1 MGGHPSS
8 LTACDLETVVHSQA
22 SRDSSAKNRRR
33 GTDTDRTVI
42 ENRTAVPRLKPRP
55 WSRLTERA
63 RVDRLS
69 DGSAA
74 RAIPLTVAVSLL
86 AVAAFVAVVWGDPN
100 LSPNAVVLSL
110 ALAAIGLGA
119 QLLSYNAARAAAGSI
134 ALIPFAGAALVAP
147 HSISVVGVVTA
158 ELVVQFVHRRSTL
171 KSVFNLAQSALG
183 IAAGILAFRFLET
196 DGFIASA
203 SLPFYEVALNLLV
216 PTALL
221 VGTMLVVNTLS
232 VSGAIA
238 VSTEQPLFAVWSRI
252 LRASTKG
259 SVLLVLLAFY
269 LAWFSANLGI
279 MGTLVLVLPMLAV
292 RQLHRTAVELTTVTE
307 ELLDLMVA
315 AIEARDQ
322 YTSGHSQR
330 VARGSEIIAKALGI
344 SADQVERVTVAA
356 LLHDVGKIDER
367 FAPILAKEGR
377 LTPEEWAI
385 MKLHPIRGA
394 ELVGKLSSLR
404 DIVAPV
410 RHHHENWDGTGY
422 PDGLRG
428 EQIPL
433 ASRII
438 MFADTLDA
446 ITTDRPYR
454 KALGLEEA
462 RAEFLRFRGKQ
473 FDPLICDTVVS
484 EVVWSELYNCFG
496 AAPVTSDVKAVAS

>member
-1 MGGHPSS
+1 M
-8 LTACDLETVVHSQA
+8 
-22 SRDSSAKNRRR
+22 
-33 GTDTDRTVI
+33 I
-42 ENRTAVPRLKPRP
+42 EDRTAVPRLKPQP

-63 RVDRLS
+63 RVDRVS
-69 DGSAA
+69 DSSAS

-86 AVAAFVAVVWGDPN
+86 AAAAFVAVVQGDVT
-100 LSPNAVVLSL
+100 LTADALRIAL
-110 ALAAIGLGA
+110 ALAAVGLGA

-147 HSISVVGVVTA
+147 HSISVIAVVGA
-158 ELVVQFVHRRSTL
+158 ELVVQFVHRRSPL

-183 IAAGILAFRFLET
+183 ISAGILAFRFT
-196 DGFIASA
+196 NVAGFLASA
-203 SLPFYEVALNLLV
+203 GSPFREVALDLLI

-221 VGTMLVVNTLS
+221 VGTMLLLNTLS

-238 VSTEQPLFAVWSRI
+238 ISTQQPLLAVWSRI
-252 LRASTKG
+252 LRASTKA
-259 SVLLVLLAFY
+259 SLLLVLLAFY
-269 LAWFSANLGI
+269 LAWFSANLGF
-279 MGTLVLVLPMLAV
+279 MGTLVLWLPMLAV

-344 SADQVERVTVAA
+344 GAHQVERVAVAA

-377 LTPEEWAI
+377 LTPEEWAM

-404 DIVAPV
+404 DVVGPV

-454 KALGLEEA
+454 KALGINEA

-484 EVVWSELYNCFG
+484 EEVWAELYNCFG
-496 AAPVTSDVKAVAS
+496 GKPSPKLDSIAS

>member
-1 MGGHPSS
+1 
-8 LTACDLETVVHSQA
+8 
-22 SRDSSAKNRRR
+22 
-33 GTDTDRTVI
+33 
-42 ENRTAVPRLKPRP
+42 
-55 WSRLTERA
+55 
-63 RVDRLS
+63 VDRLS
-69 DGSAA
+69 DSSAS
-74 RAIPLTVAVSLL
+74 RAIPLTVAVCLL
-86 AVAAFVAVVWGDPN
+86 AAAAFIAVARGDPQ
-100 LSPNAVVLSL
+100 LEFSAVRIALTL
-110 ALAAIGLGA
+110 ALVGLGA

-134 ALIPFAGAALVAP
+134 ALIPFAGAALIAP
-147 HSISVVGVVTA
+147 HSISVVAVVAA
-158 ELVVQFVHRRSTL
+158 ELVVQLVHRRSSL

-183 IAAGILAFRFLET
+183 ISAGILAFRSLGT
-196 DGFIASA
+196 AGFIAA
-203 SLPFYEVALNLLV
+203 AGLPFLDVARALLV
-216 PTALL
+216 PTTLL
-221 VGTMLVVNTLS
+221 VGTMLMVNTLS

-238 VSTEQPLFAVWSRI
+238 VTTEQPLLAVWSRI
-252 LRASTKG
+252 LRASTKA

-269 LAWFSANLGI
+269 LSWLNANLGI
-279 MGTLVLVLPMLAV
+279 MGTLVLVLPMMAV

-330 VARGSEIIAKALGI
+330 VARGSEIIARAMGI
-344 SADQVERVTVAA
+344 GADQVERVAVAA

-385 MKLHPIRGA
+385 MKLHPIRGS

-428 EQIPL
+428 ELIPL

-454 KALGLEEA
+454 KALGLDEA

-473 FDPLICDTVVS
+473 FDPLICDKVVS
-484 EVVWSELYNCFG
+484 DEVWTELYGCFG
-496 AAPVTSDVKAVAS
+496 AKPAPSIDAVAS